1 MKLELQ
7 KPYKLK
13 EILEIIYELNEDE
26 IKFIDNLWL
35 FNSDEENDDDLSP
48 ESIVYFDKPI
58 NISYEKEDVEHEDF
72 FSEFVKENNLWNCY
86 YGEQFIDVLS
96 HYKNNTNGLN
106 IDLLIKGLNYY
117 NNIDDFYEY

>member
-96 HYKNNTNGLN
+96 HYKNNTNELN